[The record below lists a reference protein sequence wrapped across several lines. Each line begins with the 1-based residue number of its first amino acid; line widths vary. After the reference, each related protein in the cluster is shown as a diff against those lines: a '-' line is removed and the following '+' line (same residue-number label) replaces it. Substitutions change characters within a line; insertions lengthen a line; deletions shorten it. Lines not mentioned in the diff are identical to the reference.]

1 MKRYYKGML
10 LLGVIII
17 SLLFVLI
24 FGKKTLNNTQSVLLE
39 MRKRGESNTLRYERM
54 KEDLIVNSQTI
65 EVLNE
70 ISQSWKQCFM
80 HGTDPNKVLNDIV
93 GLSFKHT
100 VAVSEKSAQRS
111 KFTERGMVNE
121 SISLTLKVVGKFERI
136 YAWLGAVEEAYPYA
150 KINQLELMAENMNAA
165 LTLGL
170 QLPIII

>member
-1 MKRYYKGML
+1 MKRYFKGIL
-10 LLGVIII
+10 FLGVMIIF
-17 SLLFVLI
+17 LLFVLL
-24 FGKKTLNNTQSVLLE
+24 FGKKALDNTQSVLLE
-39 MRKRGESNTLRYERM
+39 MRERGENNTVRYEKM
-54 KEDLIVNSQTI
+54 KEDLLVNSQTI
-65 EVLNE
+65 EALSE
-70 ISQSWKQCFM
+70 FSQSWKQCLVN
-80 HGTDPNKVLNDIV
+80 GTDPNKVLNDIV

-111 KFTERGMVNE
+111 KVTEKGVVKE
-121 SISLTLKVVGKFERI
+121 TISLTLKVVGKFERI